1 MRKWLILFVVLI
13 LGVIGLL
20 WWLGNQVDQS
30 MPEDGEVRMEID
42 NVFRD
47 KIDRERREKYETRKI
62 LCTKCCKVMFR
73 GKENAMI

>member
-30 MPEDGEVRMEID
+30 MSEDGEVRMEID
-42 NVFRD
+42 NVF
-47 KIDRERREKYETRKI
+47 
-62 LCTKCCKVMFR
+62 
-73 GKENAMI
+73 

>member
-42 NVFRD
+42 NVF
-47 KIDRERREKYETRKI
+47 
-62 LCTKCCKVMFR
+62 
-73 GKENAMI
+73 